1 MRPLWD
7 MLVESYHKDK
17 IAFYFENI
25 SLVVTIITSMYLA
38 MNADAPNM
46 KVVYPGYMVG
56 AIAAIYAYW
65 RRRIPTPLLLTSYFA
80 IINVYGYGVASYWW

>member
-1 MRPLWD
+1 MNQFWE

-17 IAFYFENI
+17 VAFYFEQI

-56 AIAAIYAYW
+56 AVAAIYAYW
-65 RRRIPTPLLLTSYFA
+65 RRRIPTPLMLTSYFA

>member
-17 IAFYFENI
+17 VAFYFENI

-46 KVVYPGYMVG
+46 KIVYPGYMVG
-56 AIAAIYAYW
+56 ALTAIYAYW
-65 RRRIPTPLLLTSYFA
+65 RRRIPTPLILTSYFA
-80 IINVYGYGVASYWW
+80 IINIYGYGVASYWW